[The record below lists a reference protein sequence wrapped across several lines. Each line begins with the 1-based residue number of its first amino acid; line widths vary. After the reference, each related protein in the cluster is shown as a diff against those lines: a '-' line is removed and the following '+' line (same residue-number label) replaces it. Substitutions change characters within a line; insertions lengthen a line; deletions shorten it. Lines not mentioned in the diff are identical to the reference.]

1 MLLNQRIVSLTPE
14 LIEINFVLYY
24 LRTDLFRNIFFS
36 NETGGVNQGNVSS
49 KFVENIVIPV
59 PLDLEQKEIVRILD
73 DVFEKEENAK
83 DLYNIIENIDQMK
96 KSILARAFRGEVGT
110 NSPEEESAVELLKK
124 TLIERT

>member
-73 DVFEKEENAK
+73 DVFEKGENAK

-96 KSILARAFRGEVGT
+96 KSILARAFRGELGT
-110 NSPEEESAVELLKK
+110 NIPEEESAVELLKK

>member
-1 MLLNQRIVSLTPE
+1 LLLNQRIVSLTPE

-96 KSILARAFRGEVGT
+96 KSILARAFRGELGT
-110 NSPEEESAVELLKK
+110 NIPEEESAVELLKK

>member
-96 KSILARAFRGEVGT
+96 KSILARAFRGELGT
-110 NSPEEESAVELLKK
+110 NIPEEESAVELLKK